1 MMYHDEH
8 WWTLMSHRIWV
19 AILLGHQ
26 LWKRGLFGFSLASS
40 SAKRRSFFHVERAT
54 MNPFQTRPGFRTAGA
69 WSKQPTSCDGR
80 FLGEN
85 RGCGTWWYVA
95 ICRDMSQYVT
105 MTWLSRKPLQQD
117 PAGSVLQHAIA
128 EESERV
134 WKIWDILRFAEIWL
148 SITEPGLSPWFGS
161 NASHC
166 RTMWWPLKQARNQ
179 VEIRDETLTAQL
191 FHNEALN
198 IWIRINSREIGQIQP
213 SNSGW
218 HGNSFGIVIAVSR
231 KSKNKRWNKQ
241 CRLAHYSS
249 VSTCFNMFQLFGLHS
264 RLLFCISSP
273 HSAIHCIPTTTTAMV
288 TLVNAVL
295 GTMKVWKH
303 VDETPAASRSNR
315 LWFQHFVIISW

>member
-117 PAGSVLQHAIA
+117 PAGSVLQHATA

-134 WKIWDILRFAEIWL
+134 WKIWDILRFAEHNWAWPFTMIWVQCFSL
-148 SITEPGLSPWFGS
+148 SHHVMASQTSSKPGWDTRWDTHS
-161 NASHC
+161 A
-166 RTMWWPLKQARNQ
+166 
-179 VEIRDETLTAQL
+179 
-191 FHNEALN
+191 
-198 IWIRINSREIGQIQP
+198 
-213 SNSGW
+213 
-218 HGNSFGIVIAVSR
+218 AVSQ
-231 KSKNKRWNKQ
+231 W
-241 CRLAHYSS
+241 
-249 VSTCFNMFQLFGLHS
+249 STEHLN
-264 RLLFCISSP
+264 
-273 HSAIHCIPTTTTAMV
+273 
-288 TLVNAVL
+288 
-295 GTMKVWKH
+295 
-303 VDETPAASRSNR
+303 SN
-315 LWFQHFVIISW
+315 